1 MLKLNYK
8 TELRYSNFNQD
19 YNPVILQQILD
30 KTDSVSNYSNVPITT
45 TFTFNEPEPN
55 TGDFYVIGSRKQIKF
70 GAWYCEGL
78 AHALAIHNAK
88 GDGKLTLSNI
98 DNLPVVMCDNG
109 DLASVVLE
117 NQTQGYDN
125 IRIVADV
132 NHPTDAYHALQA
144 AYAIKANHYY
154 LFDAPTIAFN
164 KIEIPS
170 NYRDYTLALIALA
183 PINQLNRL
191 MVQLVFA
198 VASEVPSKYSQ
209 ETALEFIVNAMAT
222 RGLDVRHT
230 ALKIL
235 EKEINK
241 RRAFVKKLN
250 QITDY
255 EGTKQHDCDNLTNE
269 EILELMERETAKAF
283 WGSRMNFLDI
293 RKKAAG
299 KTNLMGLRMKKLSSC
314 AYISHRTNLINDACK
329 RLGLANYQDG
339 DIHADK
345 IAVCINSIKKFFSTL
360 YGKPLFIDEA
370 RQLFEYIL
378 HSSTI
383 DNRDELFRLFGELL
397 EAAPLVHL
405 ADADMNDEALDFYKK
420 HCGSRLFH
428 VIKTTPIKNPINHWQ
443 LENFEAAYTSILRDM
458 NAGIKGTA
466 ACTCEAEAQKLRR
479 FLIQNGFRKKRIAIV
494 TGGAKDKHIQK
505 LLSDVNQYGKQ
516 YDIIIYTSAMGT
528 GVSIEIPEF
537 EFAYLLCS
545 NILTSNESLQMLA
558 RNRCAKDYYVAFGKA
573 FSTNRVTDEELL
585 REGQIQKVINFASNT
600 GMVFKSGLKDMVEFL
615 ELDDRLHRTK
625 AKMNQDLNDFAN
637 NFLLLA
643 ELDGRYFV
651 KIEEEKADTKH
662 LTQEVKEEEAQ
673 EIEAAPVIVEHEYNQ
688 LKKSN
693 ILTKEQAAS
702 IKRYEVCKMT
712 GLPNI
717 QSIPPE
723 MEEIKNYQ
731 NGYTSILANF
741 ELLSTN
747 SQKLKEID
755 LVNYAHRNKTKC
767 LLSRQKIFKGFLKP
781 LLRAQNKGEI
791 SHSDLMKAFKVL
803 QEHAPELAAEFGDY
817 TNINPVRVATIIRN
831 FAKKFG
837 YVLTNVGR
845 ESTGKRHRT
854 YEIKVMTDIE
864 RYANNRKGLVG

>member
-1 MLKLNYK
+1 MINQTTANQTTTNAALFANSDLPPF
-8 TELRYSNFNQD
+8 SFNHHID
-19 YNPVILQQILD
+19 AYTP
-30 KTDSVSNYSNVPITT
+30 
-45 TFTFNEPEPN
+45 TFTFNEPEPI
-55 TGDFYVIGSRKQIKF
+55 TGDFYVVGNRKQVKF

-78 AHALAIHNAK
+78 THALAIHSAS

-109 DLASVVLE
+109 NLKSVVLE
-117 NQTQGYDN
+117 NITNGYDDL
-125 IRIVADV
+125 RIVADV

-144 AYAIKANHYY
+144 AYAIKAGHYY
-154 LFDAPTIAFN
+154 LFDAPTLAFN
-164 KIEIPS
+164 KIQVPD
-170 NYRDYTLALIALA
+170 NYLNYTQALITLAPNNELS
-183 PINQLNRL
+183 RL
-191 MVQLVFA
+191 MAQLIFA
-198 VASEVPSKYSQ
+198 VAAEVPSKYSQ
-209 ETALEFIVNAMAT
+209 ETALELIVNAMAT

-230 ALKIL
+230 ALKLL
-235 EKEINK
+235 EKDINK
-241 RRAFVKKLN
+241 RREFVKQLN
-250 QITDY
+250 QIRDY
-255 EGTKQHDCDNLTNE
+255 TGTKQHDCDNLSNE
-269 EILELMERETAKAF
+269 EILELIERETAKSF

-293 RKKAAG
+293 RRKGAG
-299 KTNLMGLRMKKLSSC
+299 KTILMGLRMKNLSSC
-314 AYISHRTNLINDACK
+314 GYISHRVNLINDACK

-345 IAVCINSIKKFFSTL
+345 IAVCINSIKKFFSSL

-397 EAAPLVHL
+397 EAAPMVHL

-428 VIKTTPIKNPINHWQ
+428 VIKTTPVKNTVNHWQ
-443 LENFEAAYTSILRDM
+443 LENFEATYTSILRDM

-466 ACTCEAEAQKLRR
+466 ACTCEAEAQRLRR
-479 FLIQNGFRKKRIAIV
+479 FLIQNGFRKKRIAVV
-494 TGGAKDKHIQK
+494 TGGAKDKDIQK

-528 GVSIEIPEF
+528 GVSIELPEF

-573 FSTNRVTDEELL
+573 FSTNRVTDEALL
-585 REGQIQKVINFASNT
+585 REGQIQKVINFASDT

-662 LTQEVKEEEAQ
+662 LTQEIKEEEAQ
-673 EIEAAPVIVEHEYNQ
+673 EIEASPVIVEHEYNQ

-693 ILTKEQAAS
+693 LLTKEQGAS

-712 GLPNI
+712 GLPNT
-717 QSIPPE
+717 QSSPPT
-723 MEEIKNYQ
+723 MDDIKNYQ
-731 NGYTSILANF
+731 NSYSSILANF
-741 ELLSTN
+741 ELLSAN
-747 SQKLKEID
+747 SLKLKEID

-781 LLRAQNKGEI
+781 LLKAQSKGGI
-791 SHSDLMKAFKVL
+791 THPDLMKALAVL
-803 QEHAPELAAEFGDY
+803 KEHAPELAAEFGNY
-817 TNINPVRVATIIRN
+817 TDIKPVRVASVIRN

-837 YVLTNVGR
+837 YVLENIRR
-845 ESTGKRHRT
+845 ENTGKRHRV
-854 YEIKVMTDIE
+854 YEIKVMADIE
-864 RYANNRKGLVG
+864 RYTSNRKGLVG